1 MTVLAKMTVNNG
13 KTGEYLETVRIIVV
27 DEELDDMAEFEE
39 EHGGDISDFL
49 YEQLNPR
56 NKVLELITRL
66 DLVELEEEY
75 EEV

>member
-39 EHGGDISDFL
+39 EYGEDISDFL